1 MVKGKRKGARVR
13 PLGKVELKKRASEVM
28 LVLTDNDGVLTDT
41 GVYYGPTGEVFKRFS
56 IRDGMGVRLLRTEGI
71 ETAII
76 TGETSPSIRRRAEKL
91 KMRFLYLG
99 IDDKLLHLENILA
112 STRLAPRQIAY
123 IGDDVNDL
131 GIIEAIREE
140 GLTGAPS
147 DAMPQVA
154 RSVHYLCG
162 TPGGRGAFREFA
174 DWLIELR
181 QGTPKTSRE
190 APWASRG
197 TPPKASQ
204 GTLPKASQGTPA
216 KASQV

>member
-1 MVKGKRKGARVR
+1 MVRRKTRSGKSR
-13 PLGKVELKKRASEVM
+13 PLTMRELRRRAAAIR

-56 IRDGMGVRLLRTEGI
+56 IRDGMAVRLLRSAGV

-91 KMRFLYLG
+91 RMRFLYLG
-99 IDDKLLHLENILA
+99 IDDKRLHLENILA
-112 STRLAPRQIAY
+112 STHLAAHQIAF

-131 GIIEAIREE
+131 GIIEAIRAE

-147 DAMPQVA
+147 DAMPTVA
-154 RSVHYLCG
+154 RAVHYHCT

-174 DWLIELR
+174 DWILALR
-181 QGTPKTSRE
+181 TEKTNAAGPGE
-190 APWASRG
+190 AAHE
-197 TPPKASQ
+197 TTK
-204 GTLPKASQGTPA
+204 L
-216 KASQV
+216 QVRA

>member
-1 MVKGKRKGARVR
+1 MDGVVTRRRPTPRIR
-13 PLGKVELKKRASEVM
+13 PLTRKELRKRAADVR

-56 IRDGMGVRLLRTEGI
+56 IRDGMAVRLLRSAGI

-99 IDDKLLHLENILA
+99 IDDKRLHLENILA
-112 STRLAPRQIAY
+112 STRLAPHQIAF

-131 GIIEAIREE
+131 GIIEAVRAE
-140 GLTGAPS
+140 GLTGAPA
-147 DAMPQVA
+147 DAMPPVA
-154 RSVHYLCG
+154 KAVHYLCG

-174 DWLIELR
+174 DWLIALR
-181 QGTPKTSRE
+181 GNTSHPSGAE
-190 APWASRG
+190 TS
-197 TPPKASQ
+197 
-204 GTLPKASQGTPA
+204 TLTHNTTN
-216 KASQV
+216 SQVRA

>member
-1 MVKGKRKGARVR
+1 MDGMVNKKPPAPRRSLTGR
-13 PLGKVELKKRASEVM
+13 ELRKRAAAVR

-56 IRDGMGVRLLRTEGI
+56 IRDGMAVRLLRSAGI

-99 IDDKLLHLENILA
+99 IDDKKLHLENILA
-112 STRLAPRQIAY
+112 STRLEPHQIAF

-131 GIIEAIREE
+131 GIIEAIRED
-140 GLTGAPS
+140 GLTGAPA
-147 DAMPQVA
+147 DAMPQVIRA
-154 RSVHYLCG
+154 VHYLCA

-174 DWLIELR
+174 DWLIALR
-181 QGTPKTSRE
+181 AIQPHRKGAESAGNTHVTTK
-190 APWASRG
+190 
-197 TPPKASQ
+197 
-204 GTLPKASQGTPA
+204 L
-216 KASQV
+216 QVRA

>member
-1 MVKGKRKGARVR
+1 MVKRKAPGRTLSTR
-13 PLGKVELKKRASEVM
+13 ELKKRAAAVR

-41 GVYYGPTGEVFKRFS
+41 GVYYGPTGEAFKRFS

-91 KMRFLYLG
+91 RMKFLYLG
-99 IDDKLLHLENILA
+99 IDDKRLHLDNILA
-112 STRLAPRQIAY
+112 STRLAAHQIAY

-131 GIIEAIREE
+131 GIIEAIRDK

-154 RSVHYLCG
+154 HAVHYRCL
-162 TPGGRGAFREFA
+162 TPGGKGAFREFA
-174 DWLIELR
+174 DWLINLR
-181 QGTPKTSRE
+181 QGSPGG
-190 APWASRG
+190 APPGSAGGPTAFTHATTTR
-197 TPPKASQ
+197 KVRA
-204 GTLPKASQGTPA
+204 
-216 KASQV
+216 

>member
-1 MVKGKRKGARVR
+1 MVTRRRPTPRLR
-13 PLGKVELKKRASEVM
+13 PLGAKELRKRAASVK

-56 IRDGMGVRLLRTEGI
+56 IRDGMAVRLLRSEGI

-91 KMRFLYLG
+91 KMQFLYLG
-99 IDDKLLHLENILA
+99 IDDKKLHLANILA
-112 STRLAPRQIAY
+112 STRLAPHQIAF

-131 GIIEAIREE
+131 GIIEAVRAE

-147 DAMPQVA
+147 DAMPPVA
-154 RSVHYLCG
+154 RAVHYLCG

-174 DWLIELR
+174 DWLITLR
-181 QGTPKTSRE
+181 
-190 APWASRG
+190 AASARPPGKEPLTHATTTRQVRG
-197 TPPKASQ
+197 
-204 GTLPKASQGTPA
+204 
-216 KASQV
+216 

>member
-1 MVKGKRKGARVR
+1 MDGMVRQKRKAGQIR
-13 PLGKVELKKRASEVM
+13 PLAAGELRKRAAALR

-56 IRDGMGVRLLRTEGI
+56 IRDGMAVRLLRSAGI

-99 IDDKLLHLENILA
+99 IDDKRLHLENILA
-112 STRLAPRQIAY
+112 STRLGAHQIAF

-131 GIIEAIREE
+131 GIIEAIRAE

-154 RSVHYLCG
+154 GAVHYRCA

-174 DWLIELR
+174 DWLIALR
-181 QGTPKTSRE
+181 GETSHPSGGE
-190 APWASRG
+190 
-197 TPPKASQ
+197 PPLL
-204 GTLPKASQGTPA
+204 THLPTKL
-216 KASQV
+216 QVRS

>member
-1 MVKGKRKGARVR
+1 MVKRKRPAPRRRSLSGR
-13 PLGKVELKKRASEVM
+13 ELRKRAAAVR

-56 IRDGMGVRLLRTEGI
+56 IRDGMAVRLLRSAGI

-99 IDDKLLHLENILA
+99 IDDKRLHLENILA
-112 STRLAPRQIAY
+112 STHLAPHQIAF

-131 GIIEAIREE
+131 GIIETVRAE

-147 DAMPQVA
+147 DAMPPVA
-154 RSVHYLCG
+154 DAVHYLCG

-174 DWLIELR
+174 DWLIALR
-181 QGTPKTSRE
+181 GNTPYQAGAEPPLLTHVKTN
-190 APWASRG
+190 
-197 TPPKASQ
+197 
-204 GTLPKASQGTPA
+204 
-216 KASQV
+216 SQVRA

>member
-1 MVKGKRKGARVR
+1 MVTRKRPGPRIR
-13 PLGKVELKKRASEVM
+13 PLGAGELRKRAGAVK

-56 IRDGMGVRLLRTEGI
+56 IRDGMAVRLLRTAGI

-99 IDDKLLHLENILA
+99 IDDKRLHLENILA
-112 STRLAPRQIAY
+112 STRLTLQEIAY

-131 GIIEAIREE
+131 GIIDAIGAE

-147 DAMPQVA
+147 DAMPAVA
-154 RSVHYLCG
+154 GAVHYTCA
-162 TPGGRGAFREFA
+162 TAGGRGAFREFA
-174 DWLIELR
+174 DWIIALR
-181 QGTPKTSRE
+181 GE
-190 APWASRG
+190 AAG
-197 TPPKASQ
+197 
-204 GTLPKASQGTPA
+204 PA
-216 KASQV
+216 HTRVKSH